1 MPVSIPPG
9 ILKEKGTRMRED
21 GERRERT
28 ENEARHELRRILRLR
43 RASHGAD
50 DVAIPDYVMRDF
62 GSPDGSRDSSNGGHH
77 APESSDEDF
86 ARGRE

>member
-1 MPVSIPPG
+1 
-9 ILKEKGTRMRED
+9 MREN

-28 ENEARHELRRILRLR
+28 ETEARHEIRRILRLR
-43 RASHGAD
+43 RASHEAD

-62 GSPDGSRDSSNGGHH
+62 GSPDGSRDGSNGRHHAHESSNPG
-77 APESSDEDF
+77 EDF